1 MHRRTHVQNPLLDCC
16 TVRAQTEENMHAGR
30 VYSAEAVGR
39 VAQREGITYL
49 LDACQSVGQ
58 MPLDVQ
64 ALGCDYLTG
73 TGRKYLRGPRGSGFL
88 YASRQAVLSVFQS
101 PMLTMLIA
109 RKPSGNWGF
118 HVCMNMLSPCF
129 LTEVGNVAC
138 FCIALCSQQPDQ
150 CRACSCFICN
160 GKTWGL
166 VSLLS
171 TKQKH
176 AATSKVPASR
186 CFKA

>member
-1 MHRRTHVQNPLLDCC
+1 
-16 TVRAQTEENMHAGR
+16 MHAGR

-88 YASRQAVLSVFQS
+88 YASRQAFLSSHPSCQCSLRESRQETGACMFAWTCLHHPVSQ
-101 PMLTMLIA
+101 ML
-109 RKPSGNWGF
+109 
-118 HVCMNMLSPCF
+118 
-129 LTEVGNVAC
+129 LTEVGIIAC
-138 FCIALCSQQPDQ
+138 FCIASCSQQPDQ
-150 CRACSCFICN
+150 CRACSCFICDGN
-160 GKTWGL
+160 TWGL

-176 AATSKVPASR
+176 AARSKGAGFLLLQSVMTCCLRGITCASVTS
-186 CFKA
+186 